1 LQNIQT
7 NTRQSHEARNRAVVD
22 AVVNNTSSVMV
33 RAVVNTVTVDAA
45 NIVTTADI
53 DHDQQ
58 EQEKESCEHNTSSS

>member
-1 LQNIQT
+1 
-7 NTRQSHEARNRAVVD
+7 
-22 AVVNNTSSVMV
+22 MV

>member
-1 LQNIQT
+1 
-7 NTRQSHEARNRAVVD
+7 
-22 AVVNNTSSVMV
+22 MV

-58 EQEKESCEHNTSSS
+58 EQEK